1 MAVKTRAS
9 ERDLKLGDLIRDE
22 IARVLLADA
31 RDPRLGMTN
40 VTEVRVSRDLSVADV
55 YVRSLPVAHGA
66 RRRELLAALDH
77 AAGFLRSAIARRN
90 ALRATPRLRFRYDDL
105 VEAGPRIE
113 ALIDRAVA
121 ADQGT
126 GA

>member
-9 ERDLKLGDLIRDE
+9 ERDLKLGDLLRDE
-22 IARVLLADA
+22 IARVLLAEA

-55 YVRSLPVAHGA
+55 YVRSLPVARGA
-66 RRRELLAALDH
+66 RRRELLTTLNH
-77 AAGFLRSAIARRN
+77 AAGFVRSTIARRN
-90 ALRATPRLRFRYDDL
+90 TLRATPRLRFRYDEL
-105 VEAGPRIE
+105 VDAGPRIE

-121 ADQGT
+121 ADH
-126 GA
+126 GADA